1 MPPQAYQYE
10 AFRTTLENGQQIL
23 VQIFRDFDTG
33 QVIHSQIAF
42 RTAAY
47 DSWGVPYNL
56 EKL

>member
-1 MPPQAYQYE
+1 MQPQAYQYE
-10 AFRTTLENGQQIL
+10 TFRTTLENGQQIL
-23 VQIFRDFDTG
+23 VQIFRDLDTG
-33 QVIHSQIAF
+33 QVIQSQIAF